1 MIDKSIIN
9 IAFNTKNYG
18 LRNKTKNISTIKNK
32 LCGDKITVELVINK
46 RIIKKMYYETQ
57 SCIFC
62 QASASLLSQIVHKI
76 NVKDWPVI
84 VKEINKTKN
93 TLKLNNKFRIF
104 NKLFLKK
111 YNNRHSCVILPFQA
125 LVKAVKNTL

>member
-84 VKEINKTKN
+84 VK
-93 TLKLNNKFRIF
+93 
-104 NKLFLKK
+104 
-111 YNNRHSCVILPFQA
+111 
-125 LVKAVKNTL
+125 